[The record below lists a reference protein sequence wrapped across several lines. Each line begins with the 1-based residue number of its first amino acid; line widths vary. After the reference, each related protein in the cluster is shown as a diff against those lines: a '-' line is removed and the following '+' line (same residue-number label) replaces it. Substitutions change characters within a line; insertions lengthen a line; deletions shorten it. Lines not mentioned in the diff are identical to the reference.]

1 MSSTTSAVLGI
12 NEELNSSALPSS
24 NPPLHQIVKKA
35 LEDYIVD
42 LEDQN
47 PANLY
52 DLVLRQIEAPLLEV
66 VMKLTKKNQSQAAI
80 LLGLSR
86 GTLRKKLKQY
96 NLDD

>member
-1 MSSTTSAVLGI
+1 MQTTNLAILESDGEVITHSAT
-12 NEELNSSALPSS
+12 
-24 NPPLHQIVKKA
+24 PPLRQIVKKA
-35 LEDYIVD
+35 LEEYLLH
-42 LEDQN
+42 LEGHL

-52 DLVLRQIEAPLLEV
+52 ELVLNQIEAPLFEV
-66 VMKLTKKNQSQAAI
+66 VMRLTKNNQSQAAL

>member
-12 NEELNSSALPSS
+12 NEELNSSALPSC

>member
-1 MSSTTSAVLGI
+1 MNSPSVAVL
-12 NEELNSSALPSS
+12 ELDGHTTPHTAT
-24 NPPLHQIVKKA
+24 PPLKQIVKTA
-35 LEDYIVD
+35 LETYLQK
-42 LEDQN
+42 LEGQS

-52 DLVLRQIEAPLLEV
+52 ELVLNQIEAPLLEV
-66 VMKLTKKNQSQAAI
+66 VMRLTKNNQSQAAI